1 MLIDVDMH
9 AHACA
14 RMHACLPT
22 SNISTT
28 LIDVDV
34 TSSDRNSREKQGVGS
49 CPFDSCQRICMHVC
63 VCVFL
68 IEGLTEKMRME
79 KVEAIQEN
87 LEDSRS
93 IRHIKVLLHVVH
105 LYQGPNELGTCKP
118 TAMWH
123 ADACPLTCPQ
133 MV

>member
-1 MLIDVDMH
+1 MLLAATETAGRSRELGPAHLIH
-9 AHACA
+9 ASAYAC
-14 RMHACLPT
+14 MHAC
-22 SNISTT
+22 
-28 LIDVDV
+28 
-34 TSSDRNSREKQGVGS
+34 
-49 CPFDSCQRICMHVC
+49 VC
-63 VCVFL
+63 V

-93 IRHIKVLLHVVH
+93 IRHTKVLLHVVH

-133 MV
+133 TV